1 MAETIPDLLGNSAGF
16 KDGKRDKGPL
26 IVFPRR
32 LEQTNWANLRA
43 SAPFAS
49 LGMWENETLEAMTL
63 KLAHEILDIEMGMTK
78 EELEAVSQFLVP
90 GVTTQTILDLWE

>member
-1 MAETIPDLLGNSAGF
+1 MAETIPDLLGNSAWF

-49 LGMWENETLEAMTL
+49 RGMWENETLEAMTL
-63 KLAHEILDIEMGMTK
+63 KLAHETLDIEMGMTK